1 MEKLCGSVAFSL
13 IFLWLAAWILYV
25 AGASPVAYYGVTA
38 LGIALGIAA
47 FPDLRRWIGI
57 ARVRQALV
65 GFAFLFGWTLLALAI
80 IRVYNG
86 ARWGGDWLEHFQ
98 RTLFFLHRFPVNT
111 EIFGAYKLPA

>member
-1 MEKLCGSVAFSL
+1 
-13 IFLWLAAWILYV
+13 
-25 AGASPVAYYGVTA
+25 
-38 LGIALGIAA
+38 LGIAA

-98 RTLFFLHRFPVNT
+98 RTLFFLHHFPVNT
-111 EIFGAYKLPA
+111 EIFGPYNLPARPPAPQPKMFWQSSSLHRQPPASSFSRSFPLS